1 MRVSLSCIAISSIAG
16 ASIQTQILVL
26 IPACCV
32 AGERTKPMLSPI
44 IRYIRDW
51 QRYGRDVQ
59 ELSRMSDHELADI
72 GISRCDIRRIA
83 RGQSR

>member
-1 MRVSLSCIAISSIAG
+1 
-16 ASIQTQILVL
+16 
-26 IPACCV
+26 
-32 AGERTKPMLSPI
+32 MLSPI
-44 IRYIRDW
+44 IQFIRDW

-59 ELSRMSDHELADI
+59 ELSHLSDRELADI